1 MIITDTGGDFMIAR
15 KFVLRETGIIAIGE
29 CVGVAAMW
37 GIFALLGFFDR
48 SVLLGGIVGAVLST
62 LNFFFMAMAA
72 DMAADKAVNQD
83 VKGGKNLMRSS
94 QSARMIVIFI
104 VLYAFFKSGLCNAL
118 AMVIPFVMVR
128 PTITV
133 AEFFRKA
140 GEK

>member
-1 MIITDTGGDFMIAR
+1 MAAR

-29 CVGVAAMW
+29 CVGVGAMW
-37 GIFALLGFFDR
+37 GIFALLGLFDR
-48 SVLLGGIVGAVLST
+48 SVLLGGIVGAVMSV
-62 LNFFFMAMAA
+62 LNFFFMALAA
-72 DMAADKAVNQD
+72 DLAADKAVNQD

-94 QSARMIVIFI
+94 QSMRMIMIFV
-104 VLYAFFKSGLCNAL
+104 VLYAFYKSGLCNAL

>member
-1 MIITDTGGDFMIAR
+1 MTAR
-15 KFVLRETGIIAIGE
+15 KFVLRETKVIAIGE

-37 GIFALLGFFDR
+37 GVFALLGYFDR
-48 SVLLGGIVGAVLST
+48 SVLLGGIVGAVLSI
-62 LNFFFMAMAA
+62 LNFFFMALAA

-83 VKGGKNLMRSS
+83 VKGGKNLVRSS
-94 QSARMIVIFI
+94 QSMRMIVIFI